1 MTEALWGVVLG
12 SVIASVLPIIHI
24 VVDHKKWKKEK
35 KLEVLRIK
43 RDGLE
48 KMFREIGSGLH
59 EEMLKDSYSINRI
72 TDIVVL
78 SPKPV
83 KDAFDKMINDPRKN
97 PNNMKMH
104 NVDISK
110 AMKTALT
117 EIDDEIIKLVS

>member
-1 MTEALWGVVLG
+1 MTEALWGVALG
-12 SVIASVLPIIHI
+12 GLIASILPIIPI
-24 VVDHKKWKKEK
+24 VVDHLRWKKEK
-35 KLEVLRIK
+35 KLEVLRNK
-43 RDGLE
+43 RDRLE

-59 EEMLKDSYSINRI
+59 EEMLKDSHSINRI

-83 KDAFDKMINDPRKN
+83 KDAFEKMINDPRKN